1 MPPAPRLP
9 GCPQPTLKARPGTG
23 TGWGFGCAGEAEGN
37 GCPGW
42 AAGGLVLLSQ
52 LRVAVPSQDST
63 AWGHST
69 SCPLPGCG
77 SVLPRSKPARGS
89 TRSVPRL
96 CPRPGATSSSWL
108 GVWCPRMSPGLAAR
122 ALCWQHGGLLP
133 HTLSLVG
140 SEVPRRWAGLWQ
152 CQRSAVCRRCWITA
166 RGLPAGLPVPV
177 LLLTC

>member
-1 MPPAPRLP
+1 MGLRLCWGGGGERVPWLGSGRVGAPVTAASGCAIPGQHGLGAQHQLPPARMWL
-9 GCPQPTLKARPGTG
+9 GAAQEQTSQGQHPQRA
-23 TGWGFGCAGEAEGN
+23 
-37 GCPGW
+37 
-42 AAGGLVLLSQ
+42 
-52 LRVAVPSQDST
+52 
-63 AWGHST
+63 
-69 SCPLPGCG
+69 
-77 SVLPRSKPARGS
+77 
-89 TRSVPRL
+89 RL

-133 HTLSLVG
+133 HVLSLVG